1 MSTARAQAAS
11 SQAMPATN
19 QAMPATKKTATLRR
33 LLLLAR
39 PEWKLLAV
47 GMAFLALG
55 SAMGL
60 LYPQGMRVI
69 IDGVLGGGKVGLVDK
84 AALLMVLAALVQGV
98 AIASRAML
106 FSIAGERAVARIR
119 ERLFKGILDQEIAFF
134 DERRTGE
141 LTNRLSSDTTVLQSA
156 VSVNISMGLRS
167 LAQVLGGVGFLLW
180 TSPLLTG
187 LMLAV
192 VPAIA
197 VGAVLY
203 GRRIR
208 KLSREV
214 QDALAS
220 AAEVAEEAISGIR
233 TVRSF
238 AAEQAESK
246 RYANKVQHSYFLAT
260 QRAYAGAVF
269 MAAASFAGYAA
280 AALVFWYGGRL
291 VVRGQM
297 SVGGLTSF
305 LVYTL
310 IVAFSLGTLAD
321 LWADF
326 MRSLGAAERVFE
338 LMDRTPAMAPSG
350 GALLPQVAGAV
361 ALEKV
366 RFSYPSRKDVV
377 VLDDVSLQLSPGEI
391 VAVVGPSGAG
401 KSTLAS
407 LIGRLYD
414 PDQGRVLLD
423 GHDLRELDT
432 TFVRRQIGTVAQEP
446 ILFSTSIA
454 ENIRY
459 GRPGASLEEVMSA
472 ARTANAH
479 PFIEKF
485 PQGYQT
491 LVGERGVQLS
501 GGQKQRVAIA
511 RAVLKNPR
519 ILVLDEATS
528 ALDAE
533 SEHLVKEA
541 LERLMQ
547 GRTTLII
554 AHRLSTV
561 KDAHRVVVLDSGR
574 IVQSGPHAAL
584 LREDGLYRRLV
595 ERQFVQSSAEA

>member
-1 MSTARAQAAS
+1 
-11 SQAMPATN
+11 MPT
-19 QAMPATKKTATLRR
+19 PKTATLRR

-39 PEWKLLAV
+39 PEWRLLALGV
-47 GMAFLALG
+47 VFLALG

-69 IDGVLGGGKVGLVDK
+69 IDGVLGGGKNALIDK
-84 AALLMVLAALVQGV
+84 AALFMVAAALVQGI
-98 AIASRAML
+98 AIASRFTL
-106 FSIAGERAVARIR
+106 FSVAGERAVARIR
-119 ERLFKGILDQEIAFF
+119 ERLFAGILDQEIAFF
-134 DERRTGE
+134 DQSRTGE

-180 TSPLLTG
+180 TSPVLTG
-187 LMLAV
+187 LMLAI

-197 VGAVLY
+197 VGAVIY

-208 KLSREV
+208 KLAREV
-214 QDALAS
+214 QDALA
-220 AAEVAEEAISGIR
+220 AAGEVAEEAISGVR

-238 AAEQAESK
+238 AAEEAEVA
-246 RYANKVQHSYFLAT
+246 RYSAKIQHSYSLAKH
-260 QRAYAGAVF
+260 RAYAGAAF
-269 MAAASFAGYAA
+269 MAAASFAAYAA

-297 SVGGLTSF
+297 TVGGLTSF

-326 MRSLGAAERVFE
+326 MRALGAAERVFE
-338 LMDRTPAMAPSG
+338 LMDRRPSMEPSG
-350 GALLPQVAGAV
+350 GVQLPSVEGGV
-361 ALEKV
+361 ALEGV
-366 RFSYPSRKDVV
+366 RFAYPSRKDVT
-377 VLDDVSLQLSPGEI
+377 VLDDVSLRLEPGEV

-401 KSTLAS
+401 KSTLSA

-414 PDQGRVLLD
+414 PDQGRILLD

-432 TFVRRQIGTVAQEP
+432 SFLRRQIGTVAQEP

-454 ENIRY
+454 GNIRY
-459 GRPGASLEEVMSA
+459 GRPGASQAEVESA

-479 PFIEKF
+479 SFVEKF
-485 PQGYQT
+485 PQGYET

-511 RAVLKNPR
+511 RAVLKDPR

-541 LERLMQ
+541 LERLMR

-561 KDAHRVVVLDSGR
+561 KDAHRVVVLDAGR
-574 IVQSGPHAAL
+574 IVQSGPHATL

-595 ERQFVQSSAEA
+595 ERQFVESGPLAQA

>member
-1 MSTARAQAAS
+1 MAA
-11 SQAMPATN
+11 A
-19 QAMPATKKTATLRR
+19 KGATLRR
-33 LLLLAR
+33 LLELAR
-39 PEWKLLAV
+39 PEWKLLGV
-47 GMAFLALG
+47 GVAFLALG

-60 LYPQGMRVI
+60 LYPQGMRLI
-69 IDGVLGGGKVGLVDK
+69 IDGVLGGGRPELVDR
-84 AALLMVLAALVQGV
+84 AALFMVAVALVQGI
-98 AIASRAML
+98 AISIRAVI
-106 FSIAGERAVARIR
+106 FSLVGERAVARLR
-119 ERLFKGILDQEIAFF
+119 ERLFAGILEQEIGFF

-156 VSVNISMGLRS
+156 VSANISMVLRNS
-167 LAQVLGGVGFLLW
+167 AQVVGGIGFLLW
-180 TSPLLTG
+180 TSPVLTA

-192 VPAIA
+192 VPAVA
-197 VGAVLY
+197 VGAVVY

-214 QDALAS
+214 QDALAGAS
-220 AAEVAEEAISGIR
+220 EVAEEAISGIR

-238 AAEQAESK
+238 AAEKTEGE
-246 RYANKVQHSYFLAT
+246 RYAGKVRHSYALAKK
-260 QRAYAGAVF
+260 RAFAGASF

-310 IVAFSLGTLAD
+310 IVAFSLGSLAD

-326 MRSLGAAERVFE
+326 MRALGAAERVFE
-338 LMDRTPAMAPSG
+338 LLDRVPAMAPSG
-350 GALLPQVAGAV
+350 GIQLAQVKGAV

-366 RFSYPSRKDVV
+366 GFSYPSRKDVKV
-377 VLDDVSLQLSPGEI
+377 IDEVDLRLDPGEV

-401 KSTLAS
+401 KSTIAA

-414 PDQGRVLLD
+414 PDRGRVLLD

-432 TFVRRQIGTVAQEP
+432 SFLRRQIGTVAQEP
-446 ILFSTSIA
+446 ILFSTTIA

-459 GRPGASLEEVMSA
+459 GRPGAPRAEVEAA

-479 PFIEKF
+479 GFIEKF
-485 PQGYQT
+485 PQGYDT

-511 RAVLKNPR
+511 RAVLKDPR

-541 LERLMQ
+541 LERLMR

-561 KDAHRVVVLDSGR
+561 MDADRVLVMDAGR
-574 IVQSGPHAAL
+574 IVQNGPHAVL

-595 ERQFVQSSAEA
+595 ERQFVAA

>member
-1 MSTARAQAAS
+1 
-11 SQAMPATN
+11 
-19 QAMPATKKTATLRR
+19 
-33 LLLLAR
+33 
-39 PEWKLLAV
+39 
-47 GMAFLALG
+47 
-55 SAMGL
+55 
-60 LYPQGMRVI
+60 
-69 IDGVLGGGKVGLVDK
+69 
-84 AALLMVLAALVQGV
+84 MVAAALVQGIS
-98 AIASRAML
+98 IASRYTL
-106 FSIAGERAVARIR
+106 FSVAGERAVARIR
-119 ERLFKGILDQEIAFF
+119 ERLFEGILDQEIAFF

-141 LTNRLSSDTTVLQSA
+141 LTSRLSSDTAVLQSA
-156 VSVNISMGLRS
+156 VSVNISIGLRS
-167 LAQVLGGVGFLLW
+167 VAQVLGGVGFLLW
-180 TSPLLTG
+180 TSPVLTG

-197 VGAVLY
+197 VGAVIY
-203 GRRIR
+203 GRRVR
-208 KLSREV
+208 KLSKEV
-214 QDALAS
+214 QDALA
-220 AAEVAEEAISGIR
+220 AASEVAEETISGIR

-238 AAEQAESK
+238 AAEKAEEK
-246 RYANKVQHSYFLAT
+246 RYSEKVQHSFFLAKH
-260 QRAYAGAVF
+260 RAYAAAAF
-269 MAAASFAGYAA
+269 MAAASFAAYTA

-310 IVAFSLGTLAD
+310 IVAFSLGAIAD
-321 LWADF
+321 IWADF
-326 MRSLGAAERVFE
+326 MRALGAAERVFE
-338 LMDRTPAMAPSG
+338 LMDRTPTMAPSG
-350 GALLPQVAGAV
+350 GAELPRVAGGV
-361 ALEKV
+361 ELDRV
-366 RFSYPSRKDVV
+366 SFSYPTRKDVT
-377 VLDDVSLQLSPGEI
+377 VLDEVSLRLDPGEI

-401 KSTLAS
+401 KSTLSS

-414 PDQGRVLLD
+414 PDKGRVLLD

-446 ILFSTSIA
+446 ILFSTTIA

-459 GRPGASLEEVMSA
+459 GRPGASLDEVIAA

-479 PFIEKF
+479 AFIEKF
-485 PQGYQT
+485 PQGYET

-511 RAVLKNPR
+511 RAVLKDPR

-533 SEHLVKEA
+533 SEGLVAEA
-541 LERLMQ
+541 LERLMR

-561 KDAHRVVVLDSGR
+561 KDAHRVVVLDAGR

-584 LREDGLYRRLV
+584 LREEGLYRRLV
-595 ERQFVQSSAEA
+595 ERQFVAA

>member
-1 MSTARAQAAS
+1 
-11 SQAMPATN
+11 MPA
-19 QAMPATKKTATLRR
+19 PKTATLRR

-39 PEWKLLAV
+39 PEWRLLAAGV
-47 GMAFLALG
+47 AFLAVG

-60 LYPQGMRVI
+60 LYPQGMRII
-69 IDGVLGGGKVGLVDK
+69 IDGVLGGGQLKLVDQ
-84 AALLMVLAALVQGV
+84 AALFMVAAALVQGIS
-98 AIASRAML
+98 IATRYTL
-106 FSIAGERAVARIR
+106 FSVAGERAVARIR
-119 ERLFKGILDQEIAFF
+119 ERLFSSILDQEIAFF

-141 LTNRLSSDTTVLQSA
+141 LTSRLSSDTAVLQSA
-156 VSVNISMGLRS
+156 VSVNISIGLRS
-167 LAQVLGGVGFLLW
+167 AAQVLGGVGFLLW
-180 TSPLLTG
+180 TSPVLTG

-197 VGAVLY
+197 VGAVIY

-208 KLSREV
+208 KLSKEV
-214 QDALAS
+214 QDALA
-220 AAEVAEEAISGIR
+220 AASEVAEETISGIR

-238 AAEQAESK
+238 AAEKAEAK
-246 RYANKVQHSYFLAT
+246 RYSEKVQQSYFLAKH
-260 QRAYAGAVF
+260 RAYAGAAF

-297 SVGGLTSF
+297 TVGGLTSF

-310 IVAFSLGTLAD
+310 IVAFSLGALAD
-321 LWADF
+321 IWADF
-326 MRSLGAAERVFE
+326 MKALGAAERVFE
-338 LMDRTPAMAPSG
+338 LMDRTPTMAADG
-350 GALLPQVAGAV
+350 GAELLKVAGGIS
-361 ALEKV
+361 LEGV

-377 VLDDVSLQLSPGEI
+377 VLDDVSLALKPGEI

-401 KSTLAS
+401 KSTLSS

-423 GHDLRELDT
+423 GRDLRELST
-432 TFVRRQIGTVAQEP
+432 AFVRHQIGTVAQEP

-459 GRPGASLEEVMSA
+459 GRPGASLEDVISA

-479 PFIEKF
+479 EFIEKF
-485 PQGYQT
+485 PQGYDT

-511 RAVLKNPR
+511 RAVLKDPR

-541 LERLMQ
+541 LERLMR

-561 KDAHRVVVLDSGR
+561 KDAHRVVVLDAGR
-574 IVQSGPHAAL
+574 IVQSGQHAAL
-584 LREDGLYRRLV
+584 LREEGLYRRLV
-595 ERQFVQSSAEA
+595 ERQFVAA

>member
-1 MSTARAQAAS
+1 
-11 SQAMPATN
+11 MPA
-19 QAMPATKKTATLRR
+19 PKTATLRR

-39 PEWKLLAV
+39 PEWRLLAAGV
-47 GMAFLALG
+47 VFLALG

-60 LYPQGMRVI
+60 LYPQGMRII
-69 IDGVLGGGKVGLVDK
+69 IDGVLGGRQLKLVDQ
-84 AALLMVLAALVQGV
+84 AALFMVAAALVQGLS
-98 AIASRAML
+98 IAARYTL
-106 FSIAGERAVARIR
+106 FSVAGERAVARIR
-119 ERLFKGILDQEIAFF
+119 ERLFSSILDQEIAFF

-141 LTNRLSSDTTVLQSA
+141 LTSRLSSDTAVLQSA
-156 VSVNISMGLRS
+156 VSVNISIGLRS
-167 LAQVLGGVGFLLW
+167 AAQVLGGVGFLLW
-180 TSPLLTG
+180 TSPVLTG

-197 VGAVLY
+197 VGAVIY

-208 KLSREV
+208 KLSKEV
-214 QDALAS
+214 QDALA
-220 AAEVAEEAISGIR
+220 AASEVAEETISGIR

-238 AAEQAESK
+238 AAEKAEAK
-246 RYANKVQHSYFLAT
+246 RYSEKVQHSYFLAKH
-260 QRAYAGAVF
+260 RAYAGAAF

-297 SVGGLTSF
+297 TVGGLTSF

-310 IVAFSLGTLAD
+310 IVAFSLGALAD
-321 LWADF
+321 IWADF
-326 MRSLGAAERVFE
+326 MKALGAAERVFE
-338 LMDRTPAMAPSG
+338 LMDRTPTMAADGGAELRHVSG
-350 GALLPQVAGAV
+350 GLS
-361 ALEKV
+361 LEGV

-377 VLDDVSLQLSPGEI
+377 VLDDVSLALKPGEI

-401 KSTLAS
+401 KSTLSS

-423 GHDLRELDT
+423 GRDLRELST
-432 TFVRRQIGTVAQEP
+432 TFVRHQIGTVAQEP

-459 GRPGASLEEVMSA
+459 GRPGASLEDVISA

-479 PFIEKF
+479 EFIEKF
-485 PQGYQT
+485 PRGYDT
-491 LVGERGVQLS
+491 MVGERGVQLS

-511 RAVLKNPR
+511 RAVLKDPR

-541 LERLMQ
+541 LERLMR

-561 KDAHRVVVLDSGR
+561 KDAHRVVVLDAGR
-574 IVQSGPHAAL
+574 IVQSGPHATL
-584 LREDGLYRRLV
+584 LREEGLYRRLV
-595 ERQFVQSSAEA
+595 ERQFVAA

>member
-1 MSTARAQAAS
+1 MAS
-11 SQAMPATN
+11 PR
-19 QAMPATKKTATLRR
+19 TATLRR
-33 LLLLAR
+33 LLRLAR
-39 PEWKLLAV
+39 PEWRLLTAGV
-47 GMAFLALG
+47 AFLALASG
-55 SAMGL
+55 MGL
-60 LYPQGMRVI
+60 LYPQGIRII
-69 IDGVLGGGKVGLVDK
+69 IDGVLGGHRPELVDK
-84 AALLMVLAALVQGV
+84 AALFMVGVALVQGL
-98 AIASRAML
+98 AIAGRATV
-106 FSIAGERAVARIR
+106 FGVAGERAVARIR
-119 ERLFKGILDQEIAFF
+119 EQLFSGILDQEIGFF

-167 LAQVLGGVGFLLW
+167 LAQVLGGIGFLLW

-187 LMLAV
+187 LMLAI

-197 VGAVLY
+197 VGAVTY

-208 KLSREV
+208 KLSKEV
-214 QDALAS
+214 QDALAA

-238 AAEQAESK
+238 AAEKAESK
-246 RYANKVQHSYFLAT
+246 RYSEKVQHSFSLARH
-260 QRAYAGAVF
+260 RAYAGAAF

-291 VVRGQM
+291 VVKGEM

-310 IVAFSLGTLAD
+310 MVAFALGALAD

-326 MRSLGAAERVFE
+326 MRALGAAERVFE
-338 LMDRTPAMAPSG
+338 LLDRKPSMAPSG
-350 GALLPQVAGAV
+350 GAQLARVAGAV
-361 ALEKV
+361 ELESV
-366 RFSYPSRKDVV
+366 SFSYPARKDVL
-377 VLDDVSLQLSPGEI
+377 VLDEVSLRLEPGEV

-414 PDQGRVLLD
+414 PDKGRVLLD
-423 GHDLRELDT
+423 GHDLRDLET
-432 TFVRRQIGTVAQEP
+432 TFLRRQIGTVAQEP
-446 ILFSTSIA
+446 ILFSTTTA

-459 GRPGASLEEVMSA
+459 GRPGAALDEVIAA

-479 PFIEKF
+479 DFIERF
-485 PQGYQT
+485 PQGYET

-511 RAVLKNPR
+511 RAVLKDPR

-541 LERLMQ
+541 LERLMR

-561 KDAHRVVVLDSGR
+561 KDAHRVVVLDAGR

-595 ERQFVQSSAEA
+595 ERQFVAA

>member
-1 MSTARAQAAS
+1 MKS
-11 SQAMPATN
+11 
-19 QAMPATKKTATLRR
+19 ATLKR

-39 PEWKLLAV
+39 PEWRLLGLGLV
-47 GMAFLALG
+47 FLALG
-55 SAMGL
+55 SAMSL
-60 LYPQGMRVI
+60 LYPQGIRLI
-69 IDGVLGGGKVGLVDK
+69 IDGVLGSGRREMVDK
-84 AALLMVLAALVQGV
+84 AALFMVAVAFVQGL
-98 AIASRAML
+98 AISLR
-106 FSIAGERAVARIR
+106 FSLISVAGERAVTRIR
-119 ERLFKGILDQEIAFF
+119 EQLFSRILDQEIGFF

-141 LTNRLSSDTTVLQSA
+141 LTNRLSSDTSVLQSA
-156 VSVNISMGLRS
+156 VSANISIGLRS
-167 LAQVLGGVGFLLW
+167 LAQVVGALGFLVW
-180 TSPLLTG
+180 TSPVLTL

-192 VPAIA
+192 VPPVAI
-197 VGAVLY
+197 GAMIY
-203 GRRIR
+203 GRRVR
-208 KLSREV
+208 KLSRDV

-220 AAEVAEEAISGIR
+220 ASEVAEEAISGIR

-238 AAEQAESK
+238 TAEQAEGV
-246 RYANKVQHSYFLAT
+246 RYAGKVRHAYELAKK
-260 QRAYAGAVF
+260 RVYAGASF
-269 MAAASFAGYAA
+269 IAAASFAAYAA
-280 AALVFWYGGRL
+280 AAFVFWYGGRL

-297 SVGGLTSF
+297 TVGGLTSF

-310 IVAFSLGTLAD
+310 IVAFSLGALAD

-326 MRSLGAAERVFE
+326 MRALGAAERVFE
-338 LMDRTPAMAPSG
+338 LLDRKPSIAPAG
-350 GALLPQVAGAV
+350 GAQLPKVSGAV
-361 ALEKV
+361 ELAQV
-366 RFSYPSRKDVV
+366 RFAYPTRKDVV
-377 VLDDVSLQLSPGEI
+377 VIDDVSLKLDPGEI

-407 LIGRLYD
+407 LIARLYD
-414 PDQGRVLLD
+414 PDAGRIALD
-423 GHDLRELDT
+423 GRDIRELDV
-432 TFVRRQIGTVAQEP
+432 TFLRHQIGAVAQEP

-459 GRPGASLEEVMSA
+459 GRPGASLDEVISA

-479 PFIEKF
+479 EFIQKF
-485 PQGYQT
+485 PQGYET

-511 RAVLKNPR
+511 RAVLKDPR

-541 LERLMQ
+541 LERLMK

-561 KDAHRVVVLDSGR
+561 KDAGRVVVLDGGR

-584 LREDGLYRRLV
+584 LREDGLYRKLV
-595 ERQFVQSSAEA
+595 ERQFVAA